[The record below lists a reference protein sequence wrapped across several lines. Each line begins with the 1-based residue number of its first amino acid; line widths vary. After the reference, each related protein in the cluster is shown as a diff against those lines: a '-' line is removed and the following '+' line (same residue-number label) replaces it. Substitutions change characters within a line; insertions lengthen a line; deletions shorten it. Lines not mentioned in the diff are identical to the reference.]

1 MPKKVYGFWGSI
13 LLNSLNIRKP
23 SPCPSGTFF
32 RADYITTTKN
42 RSDFVAESGVR
53 LLPTLKPILER
64 QGWWKGRFALFRRS
78 ASSGER
84 ADSVQ
89 MPTPPFPPP
98 TISGQSAFKGAF
110 QGCIGR
116 GRGLRLE
123 TAQSA
128 LAVILKLVTWWSDQ
142 RHLDCF
148 GVLLIFSSR
157 VGLLPFLW
165 GQFSELWR
173 LMSRL
178 QSGHHVVKSFH
189 LMGVSVST
197 GQLTGYG
204 SEYYLQPLAKN

>member
-1 MPKKVYGFWGSI
+1 MTNFKMTVRAACVVSTC
-13 LLNSLNIRKP
+13 
-23 SPCPSGTFF
+23 SPLPPPIKGLTHWLSG
-32 RADYITTTKN
+32 KGGW
-42 RSDFVAESGVR
+42 ESAFGH
-53 LLPTLKPILER
+53 EA
-64 QGWWKGRFALFRRS
+64 AL
-78 ASSGER
+78 
-84 ADSVQ
+84 
-89 MPTPPFPPP
+89 PPP